1 MLMNLKTAAA
11 GALLMALLALPGS
24 GQVRRGAGRAQ
35 EPVELKGQITNI
47 RLAAGNTP
55 SVTVAAPQGAVEVHL
70 GSMAY
75 LVTNGFNPKLGEQ
88 AVIKALVT
96 ANGYVALVITLPA
109 QKVTLRLRDDEGRP
123 LWRGGRRGPNW

>member
-1 MLMNLKTAAA
+1 MNLKTAVA
-11 GALLMALLALPGS
+11 GAVLMALLALPGS
-24 GQVRRGAGRAQ
+24 GQVRRGAGRGAQ

-47 RLAAGNTP
+47 RLAAGSVP
-55 SVTVAAPQGAVEVHL
+55 SVTIAAAQGAVEVHL

-88 AVIKALVT
+88 AVIKALHT
-96 ANGYVALVITLPA
+96 ANGYVAVVITLPA

-123 LWRGGRRGPNW
+123 IWRGGRRGPNW

>member
-1 MLMNLKTAAA
+1 MNLKTAVA
-11 GALLMALLALPGS
+11 GAVLMAVLALPGS
-24 GQVRRGAGRAQ
+24 GQARRGAGRGRSQ

-47 RLAAGNTP
+47 RLAAGSIP
-55 SVTVAAPQGAVEVHL
+55 SVTVAALQGAVEVHL

-88 AVIKALVT
+88 AVIKALLT
-96 ANGYVALVITLPA
+96 QGGYVAVVITLPA